1 MIGTNIYISQ
11 ETQESLIKA
20 AALKKMS
27 VEELASSILSE
38 SIQEKLGQV
47 SYSSEKKSK
56 FAVNPLGEMQPYAY
70 LADPN
75 EPVISPDDW
84 EMNQTATRESLVI
97 SPRDTTPT
105 F

>member
-20 AALKKMS
+20 AALKEVS
-27 VEELASSILSE
+27 VEELASSILRE
-38 SIQEKLGQV
+38 SIQEKFGQIR
-47 SYSSEKKSK
+47 YSSENKGK
-56 FAVNPLGEMQPYAY
+56 FAINPLVKMQPYAY

-84 EMNQTATRESLVI
+84 EMNQNFEVNNL
-97 SPRDTTPT
+97 
-105 F
+105 

>member
-20 AALKKMS
+20 AALQQIS
-27 VEELASSILSE
+27 VEELASSILRE
-38 SIQEKLGQV
+38 TIQEKFGRN
-47 SYSSEKKSK
+47 SYSAENKAK
-56 FAVNPLGEMQPYAY
+56 FAANPLREMQPYVY

-84 EMNQTATRESLVI
+84 EINQDCEVNDL
-97 SPRDTTPT
+97 
-105 F
+105 

>member
-20 AALKKMS
+20 AALKEMS
-27 VEELASSILSE
+27 VEELASSILRE
-38 SIQEKLGQV
+38 SIQEKLGQM
-47 SYSSEKKSK
+47 SYSSENKSK
-56 FAVNPLGEMQPYAY
+56 FAINPLVNMQPYAY

-84 EMNQTATRESLVI
+84 EMNQNLEENDL
-97 SPRDTTPT
+97 
-105 F
+105 

>member
-11 ETQESLIKA
+11 EIQESLIKA
-20 AALKKMS
+20 AALQQIS
-27 VEELASSILSE
+27 VEELASSILRE
-38 SIQEKLGQV
+38 TIAEKFGKI
-47 SYSSEKKSK
+47 SSSSGHQAK
-56 FAVNPLGEMQPYAY
+56 FAVNPLREMQPYAY

-84 EMNQTATRESLVI
+84 EINSE
-97 SPRDTTPT
+97 

>member
-20 AALKKMS
+20 AALKEMS
-27 VEELASSILSE
+27 VEELASSILRE
-38 SIQEKLGQV
+38 SIQEKFGEI
-47 SYSSEKKSK
+47 SYSSESQGQ
-56 FAVNPLGEMQPYAY
+56 FAVNPLREMQPYAY

-84 EMNQTATRESLVI
+84 EINQDFGVNDL
-97 SPRDTTPT
+97 
-105 F
+105 